1 MIEAHELTKRYGDT
15 TAVHSLSFTIAP
27 GTVTGFL
34 GPNGAGKST
43 TMRMIMGLD
52 RPSSRFAQWRWANWL
67 ARVRY
72 RRSMWPACSASATA
86 SARSPRSSSFDSI
99 ARRRCWRAS
108 NYSVTAIAQSCG
120 YSDPLHFSRRFRN
133 VYDAS
138 PRAYRQ
144 EGPRPSPL
152 TTAGLLPLARRLS
165 PYRPQPG
172 R

>member
-1 MIEAHELTKRYGDT
+1 MFRLRYGVGPV
-15 TAVHSLSFTIAP
+15 TALELI
-27 GTVTGFL
+27 
-34 GPNGAGKST
+34 
-43 TMRMIMGLD
+43 RLD
-52 RPSSRFAQWRWANWL
+52 RAATLL
-67 ARVRY
+67 AR
-72 RRSMWPACSASATA
+72 
-86 SARSPRSSSFDSI
+86 
-99 ARRRCWRAS
+99 S